1 MLEKEKRLIRQKYE
15 ETCPRINNSEYHIR
29 WLDEKIKHSYQV
41 LGAGNYIIRHEK
53 DFHNRTPE
61 FVNMAKTAVLLHDIG
76 RFEEV
81 YQNYVHPLEHVDH
94 GLLGAEILRKIPA
107 YNRPE
112 IILAV
117 KHHGHLAPKFYN
129 DPEYVEI
136 SSPELRADV
145 RTVLSVVMDADKIAN
160 FQMMKREAEKFT
172 YLFLKSRT
180 AEQIAMPLSAD
191 VLSFFARREL
201 APNNI
206 VNSLSDYLLSLI
218 CWIFDLN
225 YKTSFDFCL
234 KHGLI
239 TNLLHILSEY
249 NKDKETQNQ
258 VENIVDTFLTDKY
271 QQFKD

>member
-1 MLEKEKRLIRQKYE
+1 MLEKEKQLIRQKYE
-15 ETCPRINNSEYHIR
+15 ETCLRINNSEYHIR

-53 DFHNRTPE
+53 DFQNRTPE
-61 FVNMAKTAVLLHDIG
+61 FINMAKTAVLLHDIG

-81 YQNYVHPLEHVDH
+81 YQNYIHPLEHVDH
-94 GLLGAEILRKIPA
+94 GQLGAEILRKIPA

-117 KHHGHLAPKFYN
+117 KHHGHLAPKFYS
-129 DPEYVEI
+129 DPEYAEI
-136 SSPELRADV
+136 SSPELKSDI

-225 YKTSFDFCL
+225 YKASFDFCL

-258 VENIVDTFLTDKY
+258 VENIVDAFLTDKY
-271 QQFKD
+271 QQLKD